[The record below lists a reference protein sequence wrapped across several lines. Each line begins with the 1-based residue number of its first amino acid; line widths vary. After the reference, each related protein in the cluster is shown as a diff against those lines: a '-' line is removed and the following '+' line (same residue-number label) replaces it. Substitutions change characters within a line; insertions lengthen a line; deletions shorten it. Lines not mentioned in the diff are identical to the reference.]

1 MNCAVEKCQQPAIIT
16 EPVPLCEQ
24 DGLAVLAAYIT
35 KASDLSKPKTD
46 PLVDLAR
53 KDFAAL
59 LAAGGLP
66 SVRQL
71 RQTYGIEQDRAF
83 FVREAAAA
91 ALVGEAADVRG
102 AEAKRRQ
109 IEEATFEAAVL
120 IFTGTAPL
128 RREFGARYDRG
139 ETWGRDRYTEAERL
153 MAEDASF
160 AARVQVEAARRA

>member
-1 MNCAVEKCQQPAIIT
+1 MNCAVEKCHQPAVIT

-24 DGLAVLAAYIT
+24 DGMAVLAAYIA
-35 KASDLSKPKTD
+35 KASALSKPKPD

-59 LAAGGLP
+59 LAGGGLP

-71 RQTYGIEQDRAF
+71 RQTYGIEQERALL
-83 FVREAAAA
+83 VREAVAAT
-91 ALVGEAADVRG
+91 DVRG

-120 IFTGTAPL
+120 IFTDTAPL

-139 ETWGRDRYTEAERL
+139 ETWGRDRYTDAVRL
-153 MAEDASF
+153 MTEDAGF
-160 AARVQVEAARRA
+160 AARVRAEAESRA